1 MRTPILRVAA
11 DHDGP
16 CHHADCPSVAAY
28 ITRRGRYCTAHTHP
42 AQVRI
47 LRAAENTP

>member
-1 MRTPILRVAA
+1 MRTPILRVPA

-16 CHHADCPSVAAY
+16 CQHTACPATAAY
-28 ITRRGRYCTAHTHP
+28 ITRRGRYCADHTHP